1 MRPPGIEPGSDTWK
15 VPMRATTP
23 RTLLSDSLGTKS
35 INALYISDLTSITS
49 PGMRC
54 AHCSNNAL
62 S

>member
-23 RTLLSDSLGTKS
+23 RTLLSDSLGTKR
-35 INALYISDLTSITS
+35 INALYISDRISITS
-49 PGMRC
+49 PGVRFS
-54 AHCSNNAL
+54 HCSNLGL